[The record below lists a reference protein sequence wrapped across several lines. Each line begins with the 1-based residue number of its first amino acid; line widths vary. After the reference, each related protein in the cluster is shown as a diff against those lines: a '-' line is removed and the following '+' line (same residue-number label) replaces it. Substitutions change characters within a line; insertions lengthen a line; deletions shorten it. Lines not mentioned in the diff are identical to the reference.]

1 MGLNKILSGLTGT
14 LALLMAVAILAMA
27 GCGDDD
33 DNGLGQVTVG
43 DDTYDICEST
53 EDCSGDE
60 VCEGSTTVDGDPV
73 DYCVEPA
80 GEPNAEPN
88 NNDQPC
94 DPQAVCEDY
103 CMAKVVGCMEEN
115 CADPS
120 IAEAEM
126 ELCMGGIAYDET
138 GEEGLDGCVA
148 EASIT
153 QSACED
159 FEAQAET
166 LAEQE
171 CGSDEQQKAI
181 CADSIV
187 RYTEGGE
194 GLIDDCG
201 CEVATPAAQCQED
214 ADCAAYGL
222 GTCYD
227 NADGSGHCAA
237 DCYDFDGNPPSWLV
251 PDPACG
257 MEGACMFRDQLGTAQ
272 IGGGPTPGQAECV
285 LPCTTADDC
294 PTGHCIVYASGS
306 TEDGE
311 FISIGICNNQFWDG
325 GEAELC
331 DDASECS
338 DEGAGCVGGQ
348 CYNSCE
354 SDVECENGNCNVE
367 AGHCDPNLQ

>member
-60 VCEGSTTVDGDPV
+60 VCEGSTTVDGDAV

-88 NNDQPC
+88 NNDQPGDC

-126 ELCMGGIAYDET
+126 ELCMGGIAFDET
-138 GEEGLDGCVA
+138 GEDGLDGCVA
-148 EASIT
+148 EASVT

-159 FEAQAET
+159 FESQAET

-171 CGSDEQQKAI
+171 CDSDEQQKAI

-187 RYTEGGE
+187 RYTEGGDAV
-194 GLIDDCG
+194 IDDCG
-201 CEVATPAAQCQED
+201 CEVATPGAQCGGD
-214 ADCAAYGL
+214 DDCAAYGL

-227 NADGSGHCAA
+227 NAPQTGYCTA
-237 DCYDFDGNPPSWLV
+237 DCYDFGGNPPSPVV

-257 MEGACMFRDQLGTAQ
+257 DSGVCLYLDQLQGGQ
-272 IGGGPTPGQAECV
+272 LGGGPTPGQAECFAT
-285 LPCTTADDC
+285 CTSADDC
-294 PTGHCIVYASGS
+294 AEGYCLPLLGFQDGGS
-306 TEDGE
+306 LGFCDNGFWDEAADTCDDVSDCGDEDGAC
-311 FISIGICNNQFWDG
+311 IGG
-325 GEAELC
+325 LC
-331 DDASECS
+331 YD
-338 DEGAGCVGGQ
+338 
-348 CYNSCE
+348 SCE
-354 SDVECENGNCNVE
+354 ADVECEEMISCNQE
-367 AGHCDPNLQ
+367 EGYCDPDFQEF